1 MIFRVRGRRWWFFG
15 EGVRDV
21 GVTVNSNIR
30 LKLTY
35 LSSVTPSSVFGCGEV
50 ITEVN
55 MNLPKIFS
63 EFIFPEVDKWRIM

>member
-1 MIFRVRGRRWWFFG
+1 
-15 EGVRDV
+15 V